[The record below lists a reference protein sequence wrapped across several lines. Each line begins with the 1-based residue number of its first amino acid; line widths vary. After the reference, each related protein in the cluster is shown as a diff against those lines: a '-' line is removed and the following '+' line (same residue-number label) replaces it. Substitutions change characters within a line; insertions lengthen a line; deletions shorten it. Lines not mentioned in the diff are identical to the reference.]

1 MKWETIESTGQ
12 VNQLNA
18 EEKAA
23 YDKWKSKQ
31 PTDIKLSG
39 KESA

>member
-31 PTDIKLSG
+31 PTDIEISSN
-39 KESA
+39 ESA